1 MHKSGMHRISRK
13 NYTLSSNNQQIYM
26 GSGMN
31 TAKTKAHEMIAKE
44 KKEVKNKKEE
54 KNKKTKKRRR
64 NTKES
69 RLNYHL

>member
-44 KKEVKNKKEE
+44 KKKWRIRKK
-54 KNKKTKKRRR
+54 KKTKKQR
-64 NTKES
+64 KEEET
-69 RLNYHL
+69 RKKAD

>member
-1 MHKSGMHRISRK
+1 
-13 NYTLSSNNQQIYM
+13 M

-44 KKEVKNKKEE
+44 KKKRREE
-54 KNKKTKKRRR
+54 KRTKKRRR

-69 RLNYHL
+69 RLIYHL

>member
-44 KKEVKNKKEE
+44 KKK
-54 KNKKTKKRRR
+54 
-64 NTKES
+64 
-69 RLNYHL
+69 